1 MRPELT
7 DRFMDYNSVKGIWE
21 VVKINQLSSQK
32 DDESWIVDLNKRDM
46 EILQEHRTVTK
57 YSNELSK
64 IWNELDYYRS
74 LLTDPIGGEYILR
87 GRHC

>member
-7 DRFMDYNSVKGIWE
+7 DRFMDCNSEKGIWE

-87 GRHC
+87 GRHR